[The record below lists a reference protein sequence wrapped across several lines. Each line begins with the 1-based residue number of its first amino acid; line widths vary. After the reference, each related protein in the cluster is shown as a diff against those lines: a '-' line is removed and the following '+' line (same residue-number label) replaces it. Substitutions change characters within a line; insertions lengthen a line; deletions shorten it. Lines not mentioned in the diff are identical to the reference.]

1 MTRPGTPAETPERQ
15 PRIPLTMGWGVA
27 LAAMTALISGVSIY
41 VNGFA
46 VKQLPDA
53 AVYTTV
59 KNGVAAAILI
69 TLAAAVVPRAGV
81 RAIDRRAW
89 TRMGV
94 IGVVGGSVPF
104 LLFFSGLAIASA
116 PTAAFVHKTLFVWVV
131 LLAVPFLGERLG
143 WFPIAALGVL
153 LAGQVL
159 AAPPTGVSW
168 GTGETMILAATLLW
182 AVEVVLARRL
192 LLRDV
197 PSPVL
202 GAARLGIGVLV
213 LVGYLAVTGRFAV
226 VVGLTAT
233 QWAWALATGVLLAAY
248 VGTWLAAL
256 RRAPASVVASVLVLG
271 APVTA
276 LIAWLAGGALPAPPV
291 LVGQAV
297 ITLAVGAIVV
307 LAVRSGRSGRIA
319 RTGTPVPA

>member
-1 MTRPGTPAETPERQ
+1 MTDPTTPAGQ

-27 LAAMTALISGVSIY
+27 LAAMAALISGVSIF

-59 KNGVAAAILI
+59 KNGVAAMILI
-69 TLAAAVVPRAGV
+69 ALAAAVVPRASV
-81 RAIDRRAW
+81 RTIDRLAW
-89 TRMGV
+89 ARMGV
-94 IGVVGGSVPF
+94 IGVIGGSVPF

-116 PTAAFVHKTLFVWVV
+116 PTAAFIHKTLFVWVV

-159 AAPPTGVSW
+159 AAPPTGVTW

-192 LLRDV
+192 LLGDV

-226 VVGLTAT
+226 VAGLTAT
-233 QWAWALATGVLLAAY
+233 QWAWALGTGALLAAY

-271 APVTA
+271 APITA
-276 LIAWLAGGALPAPPV
+276 VVQSIAGGAVPAPTA

-297 ITLAVGAIVV
+297 ITMAVGALAV
-307 LAVRSGRSGRIA
+307 LAIRST
-319 RTGTPVPA
+319 RTGRTGVPVRA